1 VSANQH
7 LLNDHSTPESRF
19 QSCGPA
25 GRRVKFRRS
34 RPARNIVKFC
44 LRRCAGRMLKFCRS
58 HCARQ
63 PPFAFR
69 RAGHFCAAFTLSVAL
84 MLSVTASNLRAADIS
99 GSGEPAGCQTVR
111 FSDVGWT
118 DVTATTALV
127 AQLLRSIGYAPT
139 ITVLSVP
146 VTFASLQNKD
156 IDVFLGNWMPAQEA
170 DRSPYLADGSIVVIG
185 PNLLGAKYTLA
196 VPSYLYE
203 AGLKDFND
211 IRRFAPAVGSSIYG
225 IEPGNDG
232 NRLVLKM
239 LKQDLFGLGDFKLV
253 ESSEQG
259 MLAQVERAYRSKE
272 PVVFLAWEPHPMNMR
287 FDLKYLNGGDTVFGP
302 NFGGATIYTVTRKG
316 YSAECPNVGRL
327 LSNLKFTLR
336 GESEMMAA
344 ILDRH
349 EQPQIAAAE
358 WLRANP
364 TATKVWLDGVLAF
377 DGRPASAA
385 LAHSVPPPRPGGFEQ
400 WVVTHKIPVGDA
412 MAVAIDTIKT
422 HGTFVFDGISVVIRG
437 MVNGVTA
444 LLRILPAP
452 ALIVAIAALAWA
464 LRRSWTLTAFV
475 ALALLF
481 ILNQG
486 YWIATLETLAL
497 VMVATLMSAA
507 IGVPLGI
514 AAAHRPRLFAALRP
528 VLDLMQTLPTF
539 VYLIPTLVLFGLGV
553 VPGLISTVIF
563 ALPAPIRLTHLGIS
577 SVPRPL
583 IEAGEAFGAT
593 PMQLLWKIE
602 LPSAATTIIA
612 GITQCIML
620 SLSMVVIAALVG
632 AGGLG
637 VPVVRA
643 LNSVQVGM
651 GFEAGFTIVLLAI
664 ILDRISRPKERG
676 IAR

>member
-1 VSANQH
+1 MVRADRSILNTHSRSASRIAQRALTGVAAVLARLALPAW
-7 LLNDHSTPESRF
+7 LLMGTLEGSS
-19 QSCGPA
+19 
-25 GRRVKFRRS
+25 
-34 RPARNIVKFC
+34 
-44 LRRCAGRMLKFCRS
+44 
-58 HCARQ
+58 
-63 PPFAFR
+63 
-69 RAGHFCAAFTLSVAL
+69 AA
-84 MLSVTASNLRAADIS
+84 AA
-99 GSGEPAGCQTVR
+99 EPAALAGASRDPLTCQTVR

-127 AQLLRSIGYAPT
+127 AQLLRTIGYTPT

-146 VTFASLQNKD
+146 VTFASIQNKD
-156 IDVFLGNWMPAQEA
+156 IDVFLGNWMPAQLA
-170 DRSPYLADGSIVVIG
+170 DRARYVEDGSVVVLG
-185 PNLLGAKYTLA
+185 ANLTGAKYTLA
-196 VPSYLYE
+196 VPDYSYE
-203 AGLKDFND
+203 AGLRDFKDIQRFGAELND
-211 IRRFAPAVGSSIYG
+211 SIYG

-232 NRLVLKM
+232 NRHVLEM
-239 LKQDLFGLGDFKLV
+239 LKANQFGLGGFKLV

-259 MLAQVERAYRSKE
+259 MLAQVERAYRDKK
-272 PVVFLAWEPHPMNMR
+272 PIVFLAWEPHPMNMR
-287 FDLKYLNGGDTVFGP
+287 FAIKYLSGGDEVFGP
-302 NFGGATIYTVTRKG
+302 NYGGATIYTVTRRG
-316 YSAECPNVGRL
+316 YSAECPNMGRL
-327 LSNLKFTLR
+327 LNNLKFSLR

-349 EQPQIAAAE
+349 EAPDVAASE
-358 WLRANP
+358 WLKANP
-364 TATKVWLDGVLAF
+364 TVTKTWLEGVLTF
-377 DGRPASAA
+377 DGRPAATALTRAA
-385 LAHSVPPPRPGGFEQ
+385 PPPRPGGFEQ
-400 WVVTHKIPVGDA
+400 WIVSHKIPVGDA
-412 MAVAIDTIKT
+412 MAVAIDYVKA
-422 HGTFVFDGISVVIRG
+422 HGTIFFDAISIAIRG

-444 LLRILPAP
+444 VLRALPSP
-452 ALIVAIAALAWA
+452 LLIVAAAVLAWG
-464 LRRSWTLTAFV
+464 LRRSLALAAFV

-486 YWIATLETLAL
+486 YWLATLETLSL
-497 VMVATLMSAA
+497 VIVATLASAA
-507 IGVPLGI
+507 IGVPVGI

-528 VLDLMQTLPTF
+528 ALDLMQTLPTF

-577 SVPRPL
+577 SVPKPL

-593 PMQLLWKIE
+593 PMQLLWKVE
-602 LPSAATTIIA
+602 LPSAASTIIA

-664 ILDRISRPKERG
+664 ILDRMSRPKEKRTTQ
-676 IAR
+676 

>member
-1 VSANQH
+1 MGTLTLPLIGSSAH
-7 LLNDHSTPESRF
+7 AA
-19 QSCGPA
+19 PA
-25 GRRVKFRRS
+25 GDA
-34 RPARNIVKFC
+34 PA
-44 LRRCAGRMLKFCRS
+44 
-58 HCARQ
+58 
-63 PPFAFR
+63 
-69 RAGHFCAAFTLSVAL
+69 
-84 MLSVTASNLRAADIS
+84 
-99 GSGEPAGCQTVR
+99 PAGDAAAPAGGKRDPISCQIVR

-127 AQLLRSIGYAPT
+127 TQLLRSIGYSPT
-139 ITVLSVP
+139 VTVLSVP
-146 VTFASLQNKD
+146 VTFASIQNND
-156 IDVFLGNWMPAQEA
+156 LDVFLGNWMPAQEA
-170 DRSPYLADGSIVVIG
+170 DRRRYVEDGSVVVIG
-185 PNLLGAKYTLA
+185 PNLTGAKYTLA
-196 VPSYLYE
+196 VPAYTYA
-203 AGLKDFND
+203 AGLRDFKD
-211 IRRFAPAVGSSIYG
+211 IQRFAPELNESIYG

-232 NRLVLKM
+232 NRHVLEM
-239 LKQDLFGLGDFKLV
+239 LKQPQFGLGGFKLI

-259 MLAQVERAYRSKE
+259 MLAQVERAYRDKK
-272 PVVFLAWEPHPMNMR
+272 PIVFLAWEPHPMNMR
-287 FDLKYLNGGDTVFGP
+287 FDLKYLSGGDEVFGP

-316 YSAECPNVGRL
+316 YSAECPNMGRL
-327 LSNLKFTLR
+327 LANLKFTLR

-349 EQPQIAAAE
+349 EAPEIAATE
-358 WLRANP
+358 WLKANP
-364 TATKVWLDGVLAF
+364 TATVAWLEGVQTF
-377 DGRPASAA
+377 DGRPAVSA
-385 LAHSVPPPRPGGFEQ
+385 LAHTAPPPRPGGFEQ
-400 WVVTHKIPVGDA
+400 WIVSHKIPVGDA
-412 MAVAIDTIKT
+412 MAVAIDTIKK
-422 HGTFVFDGISVVIRG
+422 HGTFLFDGISIVIRG

-444 LLRILPAP
+444 LLRAVPAP
-452 ALIVAIAALAWA
+452 VLIVAIAALAWV
-464 LRRSWTLTAFV
+464 LRRSFALAAFV
-475 ALALLF
+475 GLALLF

-486 YWIATLETLAL
+486 YWLATLETLSL
-497 VMVATLMSAA
+497 VMVATLASTA

-577 SVPRPL
+577 SVPKPL

-593 PMQLLWKIE
+593 PMQLLWKVE
-602 LPSAATTIIA
+602 LPSAASTIVA

-676 IAR
+676 VS

>member
-1 VSANQH
+1 MVIIYRAS
-7 LLNDHSTPESRF
+7 LNEYSMPPPPV
-19 QSCGPA
+19 QSCGPWKRVVKIGAARA
-25 GRRVKFRRS
+25 GRGRW
-34 RPARNIVKFC
+34 
-44 LRRCAGRMLKFCRS
+44 LGWCALI
-58 HCARQ
+58 A
-63 PPFAFR
+63 
-69 RAGHFCAAFTLSVAL
+69 LAL
-84 MLSVTASNLRAADIS
+84 MPAATALADQAPIASAADPP
-99 GSGEPAGCQTVR
+99 ECRTVR
-111 FSDVGWT
+111 FSDIGWT
-118 DVTATTALV
+118 DVTSTTAIV
-127 AQLLRSIGYAPT
+127 AQLLRTIGYTPT

-146 VTFASLQNKD
+146 VTFASLKNKD
-156 IDVFLGNWMPAQEA
+156 IDVFLGNWMPAEEA
-170 DRSPYLADGSIVVIG
+170 DRRPYIDDGSVVVIG
-185 PNLLGAKYTLA
+185 PNLEGAKYTLA
-196 VPSYLYE
+196 VPAYTYA

-211 IRRFAPAVGSSIYG
+211 IRRFGPQLSDSIYG

-239 LKQDLFGLGDFKLV
+239 LKQDQFGLGSFKLI

-272 PVVFLAWEPHPMNMR
+272 PIVFLAWEPHPMNMR
-287 FDLKYLNGGDTVFGP
+287 FDIKYLNGGDAVFGP
-302 NFGGATIYTVTRKG
+302 NFGGATIYTVTRTG
-316 YSAECPNVGRL
+316 YSAECPNMGRL
-327 LSNLKFTLR
+327 LVNLKFTLR

-344 ILDRH
+344 ILDKH
-349 EQPQIAAAE
+349 EQPEVAAAE
-358 WLRANP
+358 WLKAHGAEVRI
-364 TATKVWLDGVLAF
+364 WLEGVRTF
-377 DGRPASAA
+377 DGRPASGA
-385 LAHSVPPPRPGGFEQ
+385 LAQAAPARSGGFEQ
-400 WVVTHKIPVGDA
+400 WVLDHKIPVGDA
-412 MAVAIDTIKT
+412 MAVAIDTIKA
-422 HGTFVFDGISVVIRG
+422 HGTFVFSGISIAIRG
-437 MVNGVTA
+437 AVFGVTA
-444 LLRILPAP
+444 LLRALPAP
-452 ALIVAIAALAWA
+452 LLIVAVAALAWV
-464 LRRSWTLTAFV
+464 LRRSWALAAFV

-486 YWIATLETLAL
+486 YWSATLETLAL
-497 VMVATLMSAA
+497 VLVATMASAA
-507 IGVPLGI
+507 VGVPLGI
-514 AAAHRPRLFAALRP
+514 AAAHRPRLFAAMRP

-593 PMQLLWKIE
+593 PMQLLWKVE
-602 LPSAATTIIA
+602 LPSASSTIIA

-664 ILDRISRPKERG
+664 ILDRISRPKEREEP
-676 IAR
+676 R

>member
-1 VSANQH
+1 MS
-7 LLNDHSTPESRF
+7 
-19 QSCGPA
+19 
-25 GRRVKFRRS
+25 
-34 RPARNIVKFC
+34 
-44 LRRCAGRMLKFCRS
+44 
-58 HCARQ
+58 
-63 PPFAFR
+63 
-69 RAGHFCAAFTLSVAL
+69 AFTLPLVGSSAQAAPAGDAAPQL
-84 MLSVTASNLRAADIS
+84 GDPAAPLSDAAAPASNAAA
-99 GSGEPAGCQTVR
+99 PVAGKRDPVTCQTVR

-127 AQLLRSIGYAPT
+127 TQLLRSIGYSPT
-139 ITVLSVP
+139 VTVLSVP
-146 VTFASLQNKD
+146 VTFASVQNND

-170 DRSPYLADGSIVVIG
+170 DRARYVEDGSVVVIG
-185 PNLLGAKYTLA
+185 PNLTGAKYTLA
-196 VPSYLYE
+196 VPAYTHA
-203 AGLKDFND
+203 AGLRDFKD
-211 IRRFAPAVGSSIYG
+211 IQRFAPALNESIYG

-232 NRLVLKM
+232 NRHVLEM
-239 LKQDLFGLGDFKLV
+239 LKQSQFGLGGFKLI

-259 MLAQVERAYRSKE
+259 MLAQVERAYRDKK
-272 PVVFLAWEPHPMNMR
+272 PIVFLAWEPHPMNMR
-287 FDLKYLNGGDTVFGP
+287 FDLKYLAGGDEVFGP

-316 YSAECPNVGRL
+316 YSAECPNMGRL
-327 LSNLKFTLR
+327 LANLKFTLR

-349 EQPQIAAAE
+349 EAPEIAATE
-358 WLRANP
+358 WLKANP
-364 TATKVWLDGVLAF
+364 TATKAWLEGVLTF
-377 DGRPASAA
+377 EGRPAASA
-385 LAHSVPPPRPGGFEQ
+385 LAHNVAPPRPGGFEQ
-400 WVVTHKIPVGDA
+400 WVVSHKIPVGDG
-412 MAVAIDTIKT
+412 MAVAIDYVKT
-422 HGTFVFDGISVVIRG
+422 HGTYLFDGISIVIRG

-444 LLRILPAP
+444 LLRAVP
-452 ALIVAIAALAWA
+452 ALILIVAVAALAWA
-464 LRRSWTLTAFV
+464 LRRSLSLALFV

-486 YWIATLETLAL
+486 YWLATLETLSL
-497 VMVATLMSAA
+497 VMVATLASTA

-528 VLDLMQTLPTF
+528 ALDLMQTLPTF

-577 SVPRPL
+577 SVPKPL

-593 PMQLLWKIE
+593 PMQLLWKVE
-602 LPSAATTIIA
+602 LPSAASTIVA

-676 IAR
+676 VSR

>member
-1 VSANQH
+1 MER
-7 LLNDHSTPESRF
+7 T
-19 QSCGPA
+19 
-25 GRRVKFRRS
+25 VKS
-34 RPARNIVKFC
+34 
-44 LRRCAGRMLKFCRS
+44 
-58 HCARQ
+58 
-63 PPFAFR
+63 AFR
-69 RAGHFCAAFTLSVAL
+69 AAATRLRALFLLIAALALSVAG
-84 MLSVTASNLRAADIS
+84 APLRAAAAPDRD
-99 GSGEPAGCQTVR
+99 PASCRNVR

-127 AQLLRSIGYAPT
+127 AQLLRTIGYTPS

-146 VTFASLQNKD
+146 VTFASMQNKD
-156 IDVFLGNWMPAQEA
+156 VDVFLGNWMPAQAA
-170 DRSPYLADGSIVVIG
+170 DRGPFLADGSVVVVG
-185 PNLLGAKYTLA
+185 ANLEGAKYTLA
-196 VPSYLYE
+196 VPAFTYA
-203 AGLKDFND
+203 AGLRDFND
-211 IRRFAPAVGSSIYG
+211 IKQFAPALNKEIYG
-225 IEPGNDG
+225 IEAGNDG

-239 LKQDLFGLGDFKLV
+239 LKQDMFGLGDFKLV

-259 MLAQVERAYRSKE
+259 ELAQVERSIRNKQ
-272 PVVFLAWEPHPMNMR
+272 PIVFLAWEPHPMNMR
-287 FDLKYLNGGDTVFGP
+287 FDLKYLAGGDEVFGP
-302 NFGGATIYTVTRKG
+302 TYGGATIYTLTRKG
-316 YSAECPNVGRL
+316 FSSECPNVGRL
-327 LSNLKFTLR
+327 LTNLKFSLR

-349 EQPQIAAAE
+349 EQPDIAAAE
-358 WLRANP
+358 WLKANP
-364 TATKVWLDGVLAF
+364 TVTKAWLAGVTTF
-377 DGRPASAA
+377 DGKPATSAMT
-385 LAHSVPPPRPGGFEQ
+385 HSIPPPRPGGFEQ
-400 WVVTHKIPVGDA
+400 WVVSHKIPVGDT
-412 MAVAIDTIKT
+412 MATVIDSIKT
-422 HGTFVFDGISVVIRG
+422 HGMFVFDGISIVIRG

-444 LLRILPAP
+444 VLRAVPAP
-452 ALIVAIAALAWA
+452 WLILGIAVLAYG
-464 LRRSWTLTAFV
+464 LRRSWALTAFV

-486 YWIATLETLAL
+486 YWIATLETLSL
-497 VMVATLMSAA
+497 VLVATLASAA
-507 IGVPLGI
+507 IGIPLGI

-563 ALPAPIRLTHLGIS
+563 ALPAPIRMTHLGIS
-577 SVPRPL
+577 TVPRPL

-602 LPSAATTIIA
+602 LPSAAGTIIA

-676 IAR
+676 ATR

>member
-1 VSANQH
+1 VSAKQNS
-7 LLNDHSTPESRF
+7 LNGHSRF
-19 QSCGPA
+19 EFQVESCGPGERGVKHPETQV
-25 GRRVKFRRS
+25 GRRAALHLLLS
-34 RPARNIVKFC
+34 AALAI
-44 LRRCAGRMLKFCRS
+44 GGGTT
-58 HCARQ
+58 
-63 PPFAFR
+63 
-69 RAGHFCAAFTLSVAL
+69 RAVAD
-84 MLSVTASNLRAADIS
+84 VA
-99 GSGEPAGCQTVR
+99 GSGEPASCRNVR

-127 AQLLRSIGYAPT
+127 GQLLRNIGYTPA

-170 DRSPYLADGSIVVIG
+170 DRGRYVADGSVVVIQ
-185 PNLLGAKYTLA
+185 PNLEGAKYTLA
-196 VPSYLYE
+196 VPSYTYD
-203 AGLKDFND
+203 AGLKDFSD
-211 IRRFAPAVGSSIYG
+211 IHRFAAELNGSIYG

-232 NRLVLKM
+232 NRHVLEM
-239 LKQDLFGLGDFKLV
+239 LQHDQFGLGNFKLI

-259 MLAQVERAYRSKE
+259 ELAQVERAYRSRQ
-272 PVVFLAWEPHPMNMR
+272 PIVFLAWEPHPMNMR
-287 FDLKYLNGGDTVFGP
+287 FDLKYLRGGDEVFGP
-302 NFGGATIYTVTRKG
+302 NYGGATIYTVTRRG
-316 YSAECPNVGRL
+316 YLAECPNVGRL
-327 LSNLKFTLR
+327 LHNLKFTLR

-349 EQPQIAAAE
+349 EQPDIAAGE
-358 WLRANP
+358 WLKANP
-364 TATKVWLDGVLAF
+364 TAVKAWLDGVVTY
-377 DGRPASAA
+377 DGRPAYPA
-385 LAHSVPPPRPGGFEQ
+385 LAHSGPPPRPGGFEQ
-400 WVVTHKIPVGDA
+400 WIVSHKIPVGDA
-412 MAVAIDTIKT
+412 MATAIDAIKT
-422 HGTFVFDGISVVIRG
+422 HGTYLFDGISVVIRG
-437 MVNGVTA
+437 LVNGVTA
-444 LLRILPAP
+444 ALRMLPAP
-452 ALIVAIAALAWA
+452 ALIVGLAALAYA

-486 YWIATLETLAL
+486 YWIATLETLSL
-497 VMVATLMSAA
+497 VMVATLASAA

-514 AAAHRPRLFAALRP
+514 AAAHRPRVFAALRP

-583 IEAGEAFGAT
+583 IEAGQSFGAT
-593 PMQLLWKIE
+593 PLQLLWKIE
-602 LPSAATTIIA
+602 LPSAAPTIIA

-664 ILDRISRPKERG
+664 ILDRMSRPKERG
-676 IAR
+676 ATR